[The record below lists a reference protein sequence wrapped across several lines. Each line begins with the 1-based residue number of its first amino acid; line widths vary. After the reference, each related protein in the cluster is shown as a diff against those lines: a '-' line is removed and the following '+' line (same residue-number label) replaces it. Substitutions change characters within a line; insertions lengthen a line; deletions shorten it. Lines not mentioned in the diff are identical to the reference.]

1 MDPWMQS
8 LRADSSRTRRDG
20 NVTLNNPRPSS
31 KLLPLPTGTKRSLV
45 APASA
50 VRPRTT
56 VASNGNL
63 NGKFGR
69 TSSSKLPPPVTKG
82 PDVAPAAVRPHTM
95 LASNQNPNG
104 KFKVSDGI
112 FVFVTKHLVE
122 ENAGAGKLAPD
133 SLGTKIPVVEKCP
146 NLCCA
151 ESLSRPNEFVQSRA
165 EAISECR
172 MMYPVDASEAAHIMD
187 QISPVESLYTSCEMV
202 LARLKSMLAARQPQQ
217 VLAVSGSLN
226 PCTHACCQPS
236 FYPPPRASPEWP
248 RLRRITQQLQ
258 LRCQEMSQYLSAKRY
273 LLAPVRR
280 LPPELLQEVFLFTV
294 ISNTYALT
302 ASSPPRR
309 SRNAASLRKALDA
322 IRLAHV
328 CSYWRAVALN
338 AAQLWALI
346 LLRLSD
352 RSGIAQL
359 HFHIKHAKLAP
370 LTIICHEWA
379 GWKVLRDLA
388 RQSHHWR
395 NITLRIKSY
404 FQELDVV
411 RSRVTLLRSLCIKT
425 CELDAG
431 RTINIFQDAPSL
443 RHVSLTVSRNDFWPF
458 SFILPWHQVTSLTL
472 DCIPFPAF
480 SRCLQE
486 CPRLLYFNV
495 QISWR
500 QAVETVWHITHPCL
514 RKLVMHGS
522 RCQSAIF
529 VHSFPHLLSLRIEME
544 GKLHPGFFAFLA
556 QCSHLEMFLVH
567 SWHFTRED
575 WGLRSQLSVELLVA
589 TPSLRILRF
598 RNWQED
604 WYTTIVTSRFWTT
617 APFAPLLDDSFTPVA
632 PQLLP
637 KLHVEDCTVL
647 GDVKLLAL
655 IQARM
660 EHDPSFDPYGIDKA
674 RLEIQNVPFDPEAEL
689 DYLDHLL

>member
-1 MDPWMQS
+1 
-8 LRADSSRTRRDG
+8 
-20 NVTLNNPRPSS
+20 
-31 KLLPLPTGTKRSLV
+31 
-45 APASA
+45 
-50 VRPRTT
+50 
-56 VASNGNL
+56 
-63 NGKFGR
+63 
-69 TSSSKLPPPVTKG
+69 
-82 PDVAPAAVRPHTM
+82 
-95 LASNQNPNG
+95 
-104 KFKVSDGI
+104 
-112 FVFVTKHLVE
+112 
-122 ENAGAGKLAPD
+122 
-133 SLGTKIPVVEKCP
+133 
-146 NLCCA
+146 
-151 ESLSRPNEFVQSRA
+151 
-165 EAISECR
+165 

-217 VLAVSGSLN
+217 ALAVSGEPLTVLCALPSLSSSAGSSN

-236 FYPPPRASPEWP
+236 FYPPPRASPEWL

-294 ISNTYALT
+294 ISNTYALA

-338 AAQLWALI
+338 TAQIWALI

-388 RQSHHWR
+388 HQSHHWR
-395 NITLRIKSY
+395 NITLRIESY

-411 RSRVTLLRSLCIKT
+411 RSRVPLLRSLCIKAY
-425 CELDAG
+425 ELDAG
-431 RTINIFQDAPSL
+431 RAINIFQDAPSL

-472 DCIPFPAF
+472 NPIPFPAF

-500 QAVETVWHITHPCL
+500 QAAETVRHISHPCL

-522 RCQSAIF
+522 SCQSAIV

-556 QCSHLEMFLVH
+556 QCSHLEMLLVH
-567 SWHFTRED
+567 NWHFTPGD
-575 WGLRSQLSVELLVA
+575 LDLRLQLSVELLVVI
-589 TPSLRILRF
+589 PSLRILRF
-598 RNWQED
+598 RNWQEG

-617 APFAPLLDDSFTPVA
+617 APFAPLLDDPFTPVA

-637 KLHVEDCTVL
+637 KLRVEGYTVL
-647 GDVKLLAL
+647 GDVELLAL